1 MCQAFPAFGA
11 ERRGAPVTAFVRT
24 DQHPIKLRS
33 QVRTPDYLIV
43 QDGTL
48 LHDTGITAGLKPTG
62 AMIVNSSQ
70 ESAAIMEQFGHR
82 TVCLPAGEVAMSEI
96 GRPIPNT
103 VLLAGLLSLTELF
116 PLDALGKALSRRF
129 TGDTLEKNL
138 RLIEIAEGLV
148 ERGAWRATT
157 DA

>member
-1 MCQAFPAFGA
+1 M
-11 ERRGAPVTAFVRT
+11 TAFVRT
-24 DQHPIKLRS
+24 DQNPIKLRS

-48 LHDTGITAGLKPTG
+48 LHDTSIAAGLKPTG
-62 AMIVNSSQ
+62 AMIVNSAQ
-70 ESAAIMEQFGHR
+70 DSAAIMEQFGRR
-82 TVCLPAGEVAMSEI
+82 TVCLPAGEVAKKEI
-96 GRPIPNT
+96 GLPIPNT

-129 TGDTLEKNL
+129 TGDILEKNL
-138 RLIEIAEGLV
+138 RLIEIAAGLV
-148 ERGAWRATT
+148 ERGAWRATA